1 MLFLAFL
8 GSCVLLAMIPG
19 VSTAVIV
26 RQTLREGRASGLAAT
41 LGNETGI
48 FLWAMAAVFGLS
60 ALVLA
65 SEAAYGTLKIV
76 GAGVLVV
83 MGVQSIWRARRDSPP
98 AGPGKPGTLG
108 GNSAAGFTSDSAD
121 GIAGG
126 FAGSTRTG
134 WRRAYGLGLATC
146 GANPKAAVFAMSF
159 LPQFVPP
166 GAHVPV
172 TLTLLAAVWVLVDLV
187 WYVSLIWLVSRAR
200 TVFSRSS
207 ARRRLEQISGAV
219 LIGLGV
225 RLVVEAR

>member
-8 GSCVLLAMIPG
+8 GSCLLLAMIPG

-76 GAGVLVV
+76 GAGVLVA
-83 MGVQSIWRARRDSPP
+83 MGAQSIWHARRATPLPGLGPAP
-98 AGPGKPGTLG
+98 AGTP
-108 GNSAAGFTSDSAD
+108 S
-121 GIAGG
+121 
-126 FAGSTRTG
+126 
-134 WRRAYGLGLATC
+134 RRRSYALGLATC

-159 LPQFVPP
+159 LPQFVPA
-166 GAHVPV
+166 GANVPV
-172 TLTLLAAVWVLVDLV
+172 TLALLAAVWVVVDLF
-187 WYVSLIWLVSRAR
+187 WYVALIWTVGKAHA
-200 TVFSRSS
+200 VFSRSS
-207 ARRRLEQISGAV
+207 VRRRLEQISGAV
-219 LIGLGV
+219 LIGLGI
-225 RLVVEAR
+225 RLVVESR